1 MNKLFLWIH
10 TSSAAML
17 VGGMTFV
24 FFVLRPGL
32 LRQSDEGPAKGVAAF
47 VRTRFR
53 LVCILLT
60 TLIVSSGIV
69 NIILSPPKKWYILLL
84 ILKVLLAAGVLG
96 FYFRNAFAKVSYLP
110 VPEPLPSD
118 AESVRE
124 RGTAPKPGESRT
136 TWLLSP
142 SPAQVNT
149 ELALI
154 GGALVVILLGILL
167 VTAH

>member
-69 NIILSPPKKWYILLL
+69 NVILSPPRKWYILLL
-84 ILKVLLAAGVLG
+84 ILKLLLAAGVLG
-96 FYFRNAFAKVSYLP
+96 FYFRNAFAKVSYF
-110 VPEPLPSD
+110 PLPQPSPPD
-118 AESVRE
+118 VGPVEERASARKPRE
-124 RGTAPKPGESRT
+124 WRT
-136 TWLLSP
+136 PWLLSP